1 MLYLAEVQVKKAGLL
16 GGGKAELKLL
26 ACQRAEQSWSAVSGD
41 EVIAADDAS
50 NYSPGAL
57 VMVDIGGNRQV
68 QRIQDAGRQLVG
80 ILQNFSKLQERFK
93 GQEDEIEQWKQ
104 SLTYQ
109 SQELNR
115 REMEMESRQA
125 QLEEMEQDIEQ
136 FEQQRQEI
144 AASREEVEQLQAD
157 IERKNQ
163 ELEGAW
169 AHLRGEMQKLEERQ
183 DDMQAAQGLD
193 AAEAQRIQASLEQ
206 LSGLLNAADVL
217 PTEIEA
223 LFGLVGQQQEILN
236 QHWQNLEQQ
245 QAAVGQLQTEVEQRS
260 QSLQEGWQALQQSV
274 DALVDAKANL
284 VTQQTTLSLKEAQL
298 AVITERCKSGTSIAD
313 RLQELAQMAGQ
324 SRSSSKV
331 DTQALE
337 DLPIDKLQA
346 VVQDLEKDLE
356 KVVRFVNDQEEELA
370 FELQA
375 IEELQQKIAA
385 ASDYDRLSLENELTE
400 ERDRYQMLNE
410 TLVGQRRNLQEREE
424 VLIQHQA
431 ILNRR
436 QGLPAPEGADVASLI
451 DISPVLS
458 ELDVLRQQQDTERQ
472 QLEAELDNLRQ
483 SVATAQTAVDQQL
496 TEQGQ
501 QRQSLEEQQR
511 ELQAQQVNVSEL
523 QGKIH
528 LYEETLQPIQNALDG
543 LRQKLEE
550 SQSAIAQLQENRAAQ
565 SQIVTDIQQ
574 AIQSASAQQS
584 PELAAS

>member
-1 MLYLAEVQVKKAGLL
+1 MLYLAEVQKKAGLL

-26 ACQRAEQSWSAVSGD
+26 ACQRSEQNWSAVSGD
-41 EVIAADDAS
+41 EIVSSDDAN
-50 NYSPGAL
+50 NYNPGAL

-144 AASREEVEQLQAD
+144 AASREEVEQLRAE

-183 DDMQAAQGLD
+183 GEMQSAQGLD
-193 AAEAQRIQASLEQ
+193 AAEAQRLQASLEQ
-206 LSGLLNAADVL
+206 LSGLLSAADVL
-217 PTEIEA
+217 PAEFEA
-223 LFGLVGQQQEILN
+223 LFGLIGQQQEILN

-245 QAAVGQLQTEVEQRS
+245 QASVSQLQAEVEQRS
-260 QSLQEGWQALQQSV
+260 QSLQEGWQVLQQSV
-274 DALVDAKANL
+274 DALVEAKASL

-298 AVITERCKSGTSIAD
+298 TVITERCKTGTSVAD
-313 RLQELAQMAGQ
+313 RLQELAQLAGQ
-324 SRSSSKV
+324 SRSNVKV

-337 DLPIDKLQA
+337 DMPVDKLQA

-385 ASDYDRLSLENELTE
+385 ANDYDRLSLETELAE

-424 VLIQHQA
+424 ILIQHQS

-436 QGLPAPEGADVASLI
+436 QGLPMPEGADAASLI
-451 DISPVLS
+451 DIAPVLS
-458 ELDVLRQQQDTERQ
+458 ELDVLRQQQDSERQ
-472 QLEAELDNLRQ
+472 QLETELDSLRQ
-483 SVATAQTAVDQQL
+483 SVTTAQTAVDQQI

-550 SQSAIAQLQENRAAQ
+550 SQSAIAQLQENRVTQ

>member
-1 MLYLAEVQVKKAGLL
+1 MLYLAEVQKKAGLL

-26 ACQRAEQSWSAVSGD
+26 ACQRSEQNWSAVSGD
-41 EVIAADDAS
+41 EIVASDDAN
-50 NYSPGAL
+50 NYSHGAL

-93 GQEDEIEQWKQ
+93 GQEEEIEQWKQ

-125 QLEEMEQDIEQ
+125 QLEEMESDIEQ

-144 AASREEVEQLQAD
+144 AASREEVEQLRAD

-169 AHLRGEMQKLEERQ
+169 AHLRGEMQKLEDRQ
-183 DDMQAAQGLD
+183 GEMQAAQGLD
-193 AAEAQRIQASLEQ
+193 AAEAQRIQASLAQ
-206 LSGLLNAADVL
+206 LSGLLTAADVL
-217 PTEIEA
+217 PAEFEA
-223 LFGLVGQQQEILN
+223 LFNLVGQQQEILN

-245 QAAVGQLQTEVEQRS
+245 QAAVGQLQAEVEQRS
-260 QSLQEGWQALQQSV
+260 QALQAGWQTLQQSV
-274 DALVDAKANL
+274 DALVEAKSNL

-298 AVITERCKSGTSIAD
+298 AVITERCKAGTAVVD
-313 RLQELAQMAGQ
+313 RLQELAQVAGQ
-324 SRSSSKV
+324 GRSNTKV

-337 DLPIDKLQA
+337 DMPIDKLQA

-385 ASDYDRLSLENELTE
+385 ASDYDRLSLENELAE

-451 DISPVLS
+451 DITPVLS
-458 ELDVLRQQQDTERQ
+458 ELEVLRQQQDGERQ
-472 QLEAELDNLRQ
+472 QLETELDGLRQ
-483 SVATAQTAVDQQL
+483 SVAAAQTAVDQQIA
-496 TEQGQ
+496 EQGQ
-501 QRQSLEEQQR
+501 QRQSLEGQQR
-511 ELQAQQVNVSEL
+511 ELQVEQVNVSEL
-523 QGKIH
+523 QGKIRI
-528 LYEETLQPIQNALDG
+528 YEEALQPLQNSLDG

-550 SQSAIAQLQENRAAQ
+550 SQVAIAQLQESRAAQ
-565 SQIVTDIQQ
+565 TQIVGEIQQ
-574 AIQSASAQQS
+574 AIQSASEQQS

>member
-1 MLYLAEVQVKKAGLL
+1 MLYLAEVQKKAGLL

-26 ACQRAEQSWSAVSGD
+26 ACQRSEQNWSAVSGD
-41 EVIAADDAS
+41 EIVSSDDAN
-50 NYSPGAL
+50 NYNPGAL

-144 AASREEVEQLQAD
+144 AASREEVEQLRAD

-183 DDMQAAQGLD
+183 GEMQAAQGLD
-193 AAEAQRIQASLEQ
+193 VAEAQRLQASLEQ

-217 PTEIEA
+217 PAEFEA

-245 QAAVGQLQTEVEQRS
+245 QAAVGQLQAEVEQRS

-298 AVITERCKSGTSIAD
+298 AVITERCQTGTSIAD
-313 RLQELAQMAGQ
+313 RLQELARMAGQ
-324 SRSSSKV
+324 SRSNSKV

-337 DLPIDKLQA
+337 DMPIDKLQA

-375 IEELQQKIAA
+375 IEELQQKITAA
-385 ASDYDRLSLENELTE
+385 NDYDRLSLETELAE
-400 ERDRYQMLNE
+400 ERDRYQMLNQ

-424 VLIQHQA
+424 VLIQHQS

-436 QGLPAPEGADVASLI
+436 QGLPAPEGADAASLI

-458 ELDVLRQQQDTERQ
+458 ELDGLRQQQDSERQ
-472 QLEAELDNLRQ
+472 QLEAELDSLRQ
-483 SVATAQTAVDQQL
+483 SVAAAQTAVDQQV

-511 ELQAQQVNVSEL
+511 ELQTQQVNVSEL

-543 LRQKLEE
+543 LRQKMEE
-550 SQSAIAQLQENRAAQ
+550 SQSAIAQLQESRATQ
-565 SQIVTDIQQ
+565 SQIVSDIQQ
-574 AIQSASAQQS
+574 AIQTASAQQS

>member
-1 MLYLAEVQVKKAGLL
+1 MLYLAEVQKKAGLL

-26 ACQRAEQSWSAVSGD
+26 ACQRSEQNWSAVSGD
-41 EVIAADDAS
+41 EIVASDDAN
-50 NYSPGAL
+50 NYSHGAL

-93 GQEDEIEQWKQ
+93 GQEEEIEQWKQ

-125 QLEEMEQDIEQ
+125 QLEEMESDIEQ

-144 AASREEVEQLQAD
+144 AASREEVEQLRAD

-169 AHLRGEMQKLEERQ
+169 AHLRGEMQKLEDRQ
-183 DDMQAAQGLD
+183 GEMQAAQGLD
-193 AAEAQRIQASLEQ
+193 AAEAQRIQASLAQ
-206 LSGLLNAADVL
+206 LSGLLTAADVL
-217 PTEIEA
+217 PAEFEA
-223 LFGLVGQQQEILN
+223 LFNLVGQQQEILN

-245 QAAVGQLQTEVEQRS
+245 QAAVGQLQAEVEQRS
-260 QSLQEGWQALQQSV
+260 QALQAGWQTLQQSV
-274 DALVDAKANL
+274 DALVEAKSNL

-298 AVITERCKSGTSIAD
+298 AVITERCKAGTAVVD
-313 RLQELAQMAGQ
+313 RLQELAQVAGQ
-324 SRSSSKV
+324 GRSNTKV

-337 DLPIDKLQA
+337 DMPIDKLQA

-385 ASDYDRLSLENELTE
+385 ASDYDRLSLENELAE

-451 DISPVLS
+451 DITPVLS
-458 ELDVLRQQQDTERQ
+458 ELDVLRQQQDGERQ
-472 QLEAELDNLRQ
+472 QLETELDGLRQ
-483 SVATAQTAVDQQL
+483 SVAAAQTAVDQQIA
-496 TEQGQ
+496 EQGQ
-501 QRQSLEEQQR
+501 QRQSLEGQQR
-511 ELQAQQVNVSEL
+511 ELQAEQVNVSEL
-523 QGKIH
+523 QGKIRI
-528 LYEETLQPIQNALDG
+528 YEEALQPLQNSLDV

-550 SQSAIAQLQENRAAQ
+550 SQVAIAQLQESRAAQ
-565 SQIVTDIQQ
+565 TQIVGEIQQ
-574 AIQSASAQQS
+574 AIQSASEQQS

>member
-1 MLYLAEVQVKKAGLL
+1 MLYLAEVQKKAGLL

-26 ACQRAEQSWSAVSGD
+26 ACQRSEQNWSAVSGD
-41 EVIAADDAS
+41 EIVSSDDAN
-50 NYSPGAL
+50 NYNPGAL

-144 AASREEVEQLQAD
+144 AASREEVEQLRAD

-183 DDMQAAQGLD
+183 GEMQAAQGLD
-193 AAEAQRIQASLEQ
+193 VAEAQRLQASLEQ

-217 PTEIEA
+217 PAEFEA

-245 QAAVGQLQTEVEQRS
+245 QAAVGQLQAEVEQRS

-298 AVITERCKSGTSIAD
+298 AVITERCQTGTSIAD
-313 RLQELAQMAGQ
+313 RLQELARMAGQ
-324 SRSSSKV
+324 SRSNSKV

-337 DLPIDKLQA
+337 DMPIDKLQA

-375 IEELQQKIAA
+375 IEELQQKITAA
-385 ASDYDRLSLENELTE
+385 NDYDRLSLETELAE
-400 ERDRYQMLNE
+400 ERDRYQMLNQ

-424 VLIQHQA
+424 VLIQHQS

-436 QGLPAPEGADVASLI
+436 QGLPAPEGADTASLI

-458 ELDVLRQQQDTERQ
+458 ELDGLRQQQDSERQ
-472 QLEAELDNLRQ
+472 QLEAELDSLRQ
-483 SVATAQTAVDQQL
+483 SVAAAQTAVDQQV

-511 ELQAQQVNVSEL
+511 ELQTQQVNVSEL

-543 LRQKLEE
+543 LRQKMEE
-550 SQSAIAQLQENRAAQ
+550 SQSAIAQLQESRATQ
-565 SQIVTDIQQ
+565 SQIVSDIQQ
-574 AIQSASAQQS
+574 AIQTASAQQS